1 MKFRYVC
8 VDCGKEYV
16 TDKIVYQCPECAA
29 KQQEGEFPRG
39 YLKVIYDT
47 QDLRKLAGKDHVTIY
62 DFFPYEVPNKEV
74 YPVGTTPIIVPK
86 RLNEKLGL
94 KNVFCKMDAYLP
106 SGSFKDRASQLIAA
120 QAIAHNEKRIAL
132 ASTGNAGAAMSCAGA
147 AYGLDIILFVP
158 ETAPIN
164 KLMQSVLYGATV
176 VPVKGSYDDAFLL
189 SIEYTRHF
197 GGINRNTAYNPM
209 TIEGKKSVSIELF
222 EQLGRKAPD
231 VVYVPVGDGCI
242 ISGVYKGFYD
252 LMQAGLI
259 DRIPYSVCSQSEKS
273 NAISMAFE
281 TSEFRSISA
290 TTRADSISVD
300 IPASGRMAVQYLK
313 EFGGWCTQ
321 VSEEEILDAQMTLVH
336 DSGIFVEPA
345 SATAWAAMNKD
356 RDMLRKHFGEDASI
370 CVLLTG
376 IGDGFIQTEVDGKSI
391 MFGRADNLRELG
403 IEIPQDITA
412 EDGYEEDVSV
422 MYMIF
427 KGKLVA
433 KMNIVYSLDSDFE
446 YIVKQLAVSG
456 MSICIK
462 TLDPNIDEEMIKSR
476 VKLDEYPMRVIRYSS
491 LEEIANEAEHSD
503 SGVVARGSS
512 KGLLETVTYCEKVLE
527 AKRTNSFICLIQAII
542 GIVIL
547 AVILISGN
555 FSSVRSFYSVLL
567 QLFWLIPMGIV
578 TKALLR

>member
-8 VDCGKEYV
+8 VDCKKEFV
-16 TDKIVYQCPECAA
+16 TDKIIYQCPECAA
-29 KQQEGEFPRG
+29 KQKEGEFPRG
-39 YLKVIYDT
+39 YLKVIYDEK
-47 QDLRKLAGKDHVTIY
+47 DLRKLAEKDHVSIY
-62 DFFPYEVPNKEV
+62 DFFPYDVPNKEA
-74 YPVGTTPIIVPK
+74 YPVGTTPIVVPK
-86 RLNEKLGL
+86 RLNQKIGL

-189 SIEYTRHF
+189 SIEYTKHF

-222 EQLGRKAPD
+222 EQLGRKIPD

-252 LMQAGLI
+252 LMQAGLT
-259 DRIPYSVCSQSEKS
+259 DRIPCIVCSQSEKS

-281 TSEFRSISA
+281 TGEFKSISA

-313 EFGGWCTQ
+313 EYGGWCTQ
-321 VSEEEILDAQMTLVH
+321 VSEQEILDAQMSLVH

-345 SATAWAAMNKD
+345 SATAWAAMIKD
-356 RDMLRKHFGEDASI
+356 KDMLKQRFGQDADI

-376 IGDGFIQTEVDGKSI
+376 IGFKDMAVFDG
-391 MFGRADNLRELG
+391 
-403 IEIPQDITA
+403 
-412 EDGYEEDVSV
+412 
-422 MYMIF
+422 
-427 KGKLVA
+427 
-433 KMNIVYSLDSDFE
+433 
-446 YIVKQLAVSG
+446 
-456 MSICIK
+456 
-462 TLDPNIDEEMIKSR
+462 R
-476 VKLDEYPMRVIRYSS
+476 VKMPASIE
-491 LEEIANEAEHSD
+491 
-503 SGVVARGSS
+503 
-512 KGLLETVTYCEKVLE
+512 
-527 AKRTNSFICLIQAII
+527 NSTQ
-542 GIVIL
+542 
-547 AVILISGN
+547 AVIDR
-555 FSSVRSFYSVLL
+555 FSV
-567 QLFWLIPMGIV
+567 
-578 TKALLR
+578 